1 MIAARWMTFRFPGIR
16 GAGVPPAIA
25 RAASMANRARPIRL
39 AVLAGLLL
47 CIILSPR
54 ALADVITAGGTRL
67 ADIRVQTVR
76 GGQVFFTDAGGD
88 LKQVDA
94 ATISAIRFD
103 GLVELDDAERFLSR
117 GEVED
122 ALDKLLAG
130 YARATTEPQRMWL
143 HARLATAHN
152 LAGDYIEAASNLAA
166 LLELDPS
173 PVWTRL
179 VPTCGLNEPTFNS
192 AAEAITNIDRA
203 RRKAAAPDGD
213 VTVRE
218 TLDRLDAAIR
228 PLFDRV
234 QQDNA
239 QRRYRAGSTV
249 SGIPMRDLGKP
260 RPGRSGT
267 GRVVTPPG
275 ATPPAPPLTRPGT
288 TPPGDS
294 PPATP
299 GDPDS
304 AESIE
309 RLLAASKFDEAL
321 KACERAARNPVDR
334 DLGQL
339 LVHRG
344 LALNGLGRPMDAAV
358 AFMQAVIHFPGG
370 RAAARG
376 LIETGLIYRDALKN
390 PDVARRLFE
399 EAARIAEQIGDAALA
414 ERARSLLANAMSVSG
429 QFSTQEMA

>member
-1 MIAARWMTFRFPGIR
+1 
-16 GAGVPPAIA
+16 
-25 RAASMANRARPIRL
+25 MADRARPVRL

-103 GLVELDDAERFLSR
+103 GLAELDDAERFLSR
-117 GEVED
+117 GEVEN
-122 ALDKLLAG
+122 ALDKLLAS

-179 VPTCGLNEPTFNS
+179 IPTCDLNEPTFNS

-203 RRKAAAPDGD
+203 RRKAAAPDD
-213 VTVRE
+213 DATVRE

-234 QQDNA
+234 QQENT

-267 GRVVTPPG
+267 GRVVSPVTPPG
-275 ATPPAPPLTRPGT
+275 SSPARPGTPDRQGVNPPGT
-288 TPPGDS
+288 TPMPPGGTA
-294 PPATP
+294 PATP
-299 GDPDS
+299 PDPDS
-304 AESIE
+304 AEAIE
-309 RLLAASKFDEAL
+309 QLLAASKFDEAL
-321 KACERAARNPVDR
+321 KACDRVARHPVDR
-334 DLGQL
+334 DLGLL

-376 LIETGLIYRDALKN
+376 LIETGIIYRDVLKN

-399 EAARIAEQIGDAALA
+399 DAARIAEQIGDAALA